1 MSAAPTP
8 RRRAAHLAGAF
19 GLAFV
24 TVAASACTEA
34 PRGGPAT
41 KEPAPAA
48 RSSAPVADGGAG
60 KVVAS
65 WQEPAAVEAL
75 MKNAALP
82 EDTKDP
88 RSCSFELPEQS
99 CVPGSA
105 AYDWGCRY
113 DCTRGCDTCAAACR
127 APLGACVKACSGEAC
142 ARACAT
148 TAGTCLSACL
158 GARDTCTGVCV
169 KELAA
174 YEAEVA
180 RNYGCKA
187 NDTALGICKRTV
199 ACMEKCPTDPYA
211 KNEACRAGC
220 KAKLAAGCSPH
231 FLGVLDT
238 HSCMPFDSPI

>member
-1 MSAAPTP
+1 M
-8 RRRAAHLAGAF
+8 
-19 GLAFV
+19 
-24 TVAASACTEA
+24 
-34 PRGGPAT
+34 
-41 KEPAPAA
+41 
-48 RSSAPVADGGAG
+48 ADGGAS

-88 RSCSFELPEQS
+88 RSCNFELPQQS

-105 AYDWGCRY
+105 AFDWGCRVE
-113 DCTRGCDTCAAACR
+113 CTRGCDTCAAACR
-127 APLGACVKACSGEAC
+127 APLGGCVKACSGEAC

-199 ACMEKCPTDPYA
+199 ACMEKCPTDPYE
-211 KNEACRAGC
+211 KNQACRAGC
-220 KAKLAAGCSPH
+220 KAKLAAGCSEG
-231 FLGVLDT
+231 FLQTVDMGT
-238 HSCMPFDSPI
+238 CMPFDSSI